1 MAEKPPIIIPI
12 GGTVYLDP
20 FTEIVGFSLGG
31 KKLTIPGGAFL
42 NVFDLAIAAGLP
54 VDTGLKL
61 TVIVTGDVIV
71 LDWGTGWDSG
81 ATFKLV
87 NKARI
92 SGPGGRG
99 AGVAPAQ
106 DGMDAMNLQGLD
118 ISIDNSEGE
127 IFGGGGGG
135 GTGGEFDQSAGG
147 GGAPNGRAGG
157 GGASDGTN
165 DEPGAGADDGSG
177 NIGGTG
183 GAFGES
189 GQFGSPPGTMG
200 PGGPGKAIN
209 LNGGSVTWIA
219 GNNAVQVKGAVS

>member
-1 MAEKPPIIIPI
+1 MAEN
-12 GGTVYLDP
+12 TYRLSNP
-20 FTEIVGFSLGG
+20 FMRIVGFSFGG
-31 KKLTIPGGAFL
+31 TTLTITGGSFINLYDEA
-42 NVFDLAIAAGLP
+42 VAAGLP
-54 VDTGLKL
+54 VDTGFSL
-61 TVIVTGDVIV
+61 TVVVEGNVTV
-71 LDWGTGWDSG
+71 LDWGAGWDSG
-81 ATFKLV
+81 MTFRLV

-106 DGMDAMNLQGLD
+106 DGMDALLLNGLD

-177 NIGGTG
+177 NVGGTG

-209 LNGGSVTWIA
+209 LSGGSVTWIA
-219 GNNAVQVKGAVS
+219 GNTPERVKGAVS